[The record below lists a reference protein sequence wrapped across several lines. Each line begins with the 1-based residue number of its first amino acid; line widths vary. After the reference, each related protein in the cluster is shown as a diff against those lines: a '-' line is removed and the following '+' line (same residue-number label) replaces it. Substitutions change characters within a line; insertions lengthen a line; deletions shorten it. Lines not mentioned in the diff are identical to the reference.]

1 MIICFTTDIEEIGQ
15 KHFGISDLDV
25 PDSDLELV
33 KVSIESIRLALEE
46 AYIRGSEDCLNDIN
60 GKGR

>member
-15 KHFGISDLDV
+15 KRFGISDLDV

-46 AYIRGSEDCLNDIN
+46 AYVRGSEDCLNDIN